1 MKIALAQIAPVV
13 GDIDGNAERVRAAL
27 AEARTQGAELALF
40 PELCLTGYPPHD
52 LLERPAFVERNLV
65 VLRELARET
74 TDIGAVVGFVDR
86 VDHGSGKQLRNAAAL
101 LADGQVASVHHKVLL
116 PTYDVFDEARYFA
129 PGGAV
134 HAVEFRGVKL
144 GISVCE
150 DAWNETEL
158 WATPHYARDPLAEL
172 VDAGAELL
180 INLSASP
187 FTLPKRDERPR
198 MFQAAARRFGV
209 PMLFVNQACGNDDLV
224 FDGHSLAFGG
234 DGTPWARGAEF
245 DTDLVVVDT
254 DAGAGP
260 VRDLRRND
268 EAAVLAALEMGTRD
282 YIHRCGFRSALVG
295 LSGGIDSSVVAAV
308 AARALGPENVVGV
321 AMPTRYSS
329 EGSLTDAEALARNLG
344 IHYKVVPIDGLF
356 QGFLDSL
363 GPLFEGREAD
373 VTEENIQARV
383 RGIVLMS
390 LSNKFGHMLLTTGN
404 KSEMSVGYATLYG
417 DMAGGLALIADVP
430 KTLVYRV
437 AVEMNQG
444 GEQVPQTVIDKP
456 PSAELRPDQKDSD
469 SLPDYDVLDAI
480 LYHHVERG
488 EDRAAIVARGFDGAV
503 VEDVM
508 RKVRIAEY
516 KRRQAPPGLKVTS
529 KAFGFG
535 RRMPIAQGWRG

>member
-1 MKIALAQIAPVV
+1 V
-13 GDIDGNAERVRAAL
+13 AA
-27 AEARTQGAELALF
+27 G
-40 PELCLTGYPPHD
+40 
-52 LLERPAFVERNLV
+52 
-65 VLRELARET
+65 
-74 TDIGAVVGFVDR
+74 
-86 VDHGSGKQLRNAAAL
+86 
-101 LADGQVASVHHKVLL
+101 VA
-116 PTYDVFDEARYFA
+116 
-129 PGGAV
+129 
-134 HAVEFRGVKL
+134 
-144 GISVCE
+144 
-150 DAWNETEL
+150 
-158 WATPHYARDPLAEL
+158 
-172 VDAGAELL
+172 AGAELL

-224 FDGHSLAFGG
+224 FDGHSLAFGP
-234 DGTPWARGAEF
+234 DGIPWARGAEF
-245 DTDLVVVDT
+245 DTDLVMVDVA
-254 DAGAGP
+254 AGTGTQ
-260 VRDLRRND
+260 RDGQPND
-268 EAAVLAALEMGTRD
+268 DAAVLAALVLGTRD
-282 YIHRCGFRSALVG
+282 YIHRCGFSSALVG

-308 AARALGPENVVGV
+308 AARALGPDNVVGV

-329 EGSLTDAEALARNLG
+329 AGSLTDAEALARNLG
-344 IHYKVVPIDGLF
+344 IHYEVLPIDGLF
-356 QGFLDSL
+356 QGFLDAL
-363 GPLFEGREAD
+363 EPLFDGRAAD

-383 RGIVLMS
+383 RGVVLMS

-437 AVEMNQG
+437 AVEMNRD

-488 EDRAAIVARGFDGAV
+488 EDREAIVARGFDGDV

-516 KRRQAPPGLKVTS
+516 KRRQAPPCLKVTS

>member
-13 GDIDGNAERVRAAL
+13 GDIDGNAELIRAAL
-27 AEARTQGAELALF
+27 VRARDEGAELAVF

-52 LLERPAFVERNLV
+52 LLERPRFVERNLE
-65 VLRELARET
+65 VLREVARDTADLA
-74 TDIGAVVGFVDR
+74 AVVGFVDQ
-86 VDHGSGKQLRNAAAL
+86 VAHGSGKPLRNAAAL
-101 LADGQVASVHHKVLL
+101 LTDGKVASVHHKVLL

-134 HAVEFRGVKL
+134 HCAEFRGRRL
-144 GISVCE
+144 GISICE
-150 DAWNETEL
+150 DAWHEAEL
-158 WATPHYARDPLAEL
+158 WSTPHYARDPLAEL
-172 VDAGAELL
+172 VDAGADLL
-180 INLSASP
+180 INVSASP

-198 MFQAAARRFGV
+198 MFQAAARRFGI
-209 PMLFVNQACGNDDLV
+209 PLLFVNQACGNDDLV

-234 DGTPWARGAEF
+234 TGELCARGAEF
-245 DTDLVVVDT
+245 EPDFAVVDVET
-254 DAGAGP
+254 REGQ
-260 VRDLRRND
+260 VRELRRND
-268 EAAVLAALEMGTRD
+268 EAAVLAALELGTRD

-308 AARALGPENVVGV
+308 AARALGPDNVWGV

-329 EGSLTDAEALARNLG
+329 EGWLTDAEALARNLG
-344 IHYKVVPIDGLF
+344 IHYRVVPIDGLF

-363 GPLFEGREAD
+363 GSLFEGRDED
-373 VTEENIQARV
+373 VTEENIQARI
-383 RGIVLMS
+383 RGIVLMAM
-390 LSNKFGHMLLTTGN
+390 SNKFGHMLLTTGN

-417 DMAGGLALIADVP
+417 DMAGGLAVIADVP
-430 KTLVYRV
+430 KVMVFKV
-437 AVEMNQG
+437 AEEMNRH
-444 GEQVPQTVIDKP
+444 GEQVPRTVIDKP
-456 PSAELRPDQKDSD
+456 PSAELRPDQFDSD
-469 SLPDYDVLDAI
+469 SLPPYEVLDAI

-488 EDRAAIVARGFDGAV
+488 EDRDAIVARGFDGPV

-529 KAFGFG
+529 KAFGTG

>member
-1 MKIALAQIAPVV
+1 MKIALGQIAPVV
-13 GDIDGNAERVRAAL
+13 GDIDGNAALVRRAL
-27 AEARTQGAELALF
+27 GEARGLGARLVLF

-74 TDIGAVVGFVDR
+74 DGIAAVVGFVDR
-86 VDHGSGKQLRNAAAL
+86 VDHGHGKQLRNAAAL
-101 LADGQVASVHHKVLL
+101 LAGGQVVSVHHKVLL
-116 PTYDVFDEARYFA
+116 PTYDVFDEARYFS

-134 HAVEFRGVKL
+134 HVTELDGVKL

-150 DAWNETEL
+150 DAWNDTEL
-158 WATPHYARDPLAEL
+158 WSNPLYARDPLAEL

-224 FDGHSLAFGG
+224 FDGHSLAFGP
-234 DGTPWARGAEF
+234 DGIPWARGAEF
-245 DTDLVVVDT
+245 DTDLVMVDVA
-254 DAGAGP
+254 AGTGTQ
-260 VRDLRRND
+260 RDGQPND
-268 EAAVLAALEMGTRD
+268 DAAVLAALVLGTRD
-282 YIHRCGFRSALVG
+282 YIHRCGFSSALVG

-308 AARALGPENVVGV
+308 AARALGPDNVVGV

-329 EGSLTDAEALARNLG
+329 AGSLTDAEALARNLG
-344 IHYKVVPIDGLF
+344 IHYEVLPIDGLF
-356 QGFLDSL
+356 QGFLDAL
-363 GPLFEGREAD
+363 EPLFDGRAAD

-383 RGIVLMS
+383 RGVVLMS

-437 AVEMNQG
+437 AVEMNRD

-488 EDRAAIVARGFDGAV
+488 EDREAIVARGFDGDV

-516 KRRQAPPGLKVTS
+516 KRRQAPPCLKVTS